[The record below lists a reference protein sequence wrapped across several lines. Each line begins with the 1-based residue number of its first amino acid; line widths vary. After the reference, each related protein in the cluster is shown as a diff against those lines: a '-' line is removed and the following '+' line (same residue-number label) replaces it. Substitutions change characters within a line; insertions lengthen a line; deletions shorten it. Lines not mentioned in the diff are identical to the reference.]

1 VFAEN
6 IRTGEV
12 RINGA
17 LNLAANQPYGGLGIS
32 GFGKEGGRDGIYEFL
47 NMKSV
52 AIN

>member
-1 VFAEN
+1 M
-6 IRTGEV
+6 
-12 RINGA
+12 
-17 LNLAANQPYGGLGIS
+17 GLGIS